1 MDYQGMTVV
10 ELKDA
15 LRAQGKPV
23 SGKKADLIARLATP
37 LAQIQAARATAR
49 AAGAQKAHQT
59 RAAVSPH
66 RKNYDGM
73 KVDELKAAL
82 RTRGLKVSGTKSELV
97 RRLAYNDAGMEE
109 PKTPTRRATGKGKGK
124 GAATPRRGRTPKP
137 VKPIVLENIKIAPR
151 PAAKGKGKGKGNG
164 KGTTARV
171 PVPGTP
177 RLVGVTTPRVT
188 GVTARPTAALLSPR
202 TLTAGLDAMKVED
215 LKNQLRA
222 RGLTLGGNKEALK
235 ARLVEAL
242 KA

>member
-1 MDYQGMTVV
+1 MTVV

-73 KVDELKAAL
+73 KVEELKGAL
-82 RTRGLKVSGTKSELV
+82 RARGLKVSGTKSELV
-97 RRLAYNDAGMEE
+97 RRLAYNDAGMDE
-109 PKTPTRRATGKGKGK
+109 PKTPTRRATGKGKGAGK
-124 GAATPRRGRTPKP
+124 ATPRRGRTPKA

-151 PAAKGKGKGKGNG
+151 PAAKGTGKGKGKG
-164 KGTTARV
+164 KATAVRTAV

-177 RLVGVTTPRVT
+177 RLAGVTTPRAT
-188 GVTARPTAALLSPR
+188 GKATARPAAALMSPR

-222 RGLTLGGNKEALK
+222 RGLALGGNKEALR